1 MPTFSIESN
10 GRIEKTAVYYNGE
23 QLEGIREIFI
33 NMDEEGTFDAFIQYE
48 GKDKNLYTKQI
59 FSDYLDNI
67 RTVEPTFTEEE
78 ASELQLFTIESDG
91 TIENSI
97 LLMNEEGL
105 NGVISLEIHIKGNN
119 KKSSILSMFKQDSL
133 SEKPIFKAE
142 ITFRNEDDSIE
153 TEMIF

>member
-10 GRIEKTAVYYNGE
+10 GRIERTAVYYNGE
-23 QLEGIREIFI
+23 QLGGIKEIFI

-48 GKDKNLYTKQI
+48 GLDKNIYTKQI

-67 RTVEPTFTEEE
+67 KTVEPSYTNEE
-78 ASELQLFTIESDG
+78 ANELQLFTIESDG
-91 TIENSI
+91 VIENTV
-97 LLMNEEGL
+97 LLLNEEEL
-105 NGVISLEIHIKGNN
+105 NGVFSLEIHIKGNN
-119 KKSSILSMFKQDSL
+119 KKSSLLSMFKQDDL
-133 SEKPIFKAE
+133 SEKPVFKAE